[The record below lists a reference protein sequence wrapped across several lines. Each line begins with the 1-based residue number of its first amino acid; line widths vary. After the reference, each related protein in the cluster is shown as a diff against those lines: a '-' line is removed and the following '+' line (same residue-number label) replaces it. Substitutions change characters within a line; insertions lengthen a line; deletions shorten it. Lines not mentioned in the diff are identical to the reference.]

1 MKRIVFETALVC
13 IVVVLLGMHFF
24 SGPSRAKAAER
35 VEYKTE
41 ASDAASSVLEPTL
54 NRYARDGW
62 ELVAVVTPTNSHST
76 LIFKRT
82 R

>member
-1 MKRIVFETALVC
+1 MRRLIFETMLVC
-13 IVVVLLGMHFF
+13 IVLVLLGIDF
-24 SGPSRAKAAER
+24 SSSPSRVKAAER
-35 VEYKTE
+35 VEYKAE
-41 ASDAASSVLEPTL
+41 ASDAASGVLEATL

>member
-1 MKRIVFETALVC
+1 MKRIVFETVLVC
-13 IVVVLLGMHFF
+13 VVVVLLGMHFF
-24 SGPSRAKAAER
+24 SGPSRAMAAER
-35 VEYKTE
+35 VEYKVVTSE
-41 ASDAASSVLEPTL
+41 DSSNVLEPAL
-54 NRYARDGW
+54 NRYAADGW